1 MSASLSAYIVRY
13 LQDQG
18 KTRQEIAE
26 LLDLGQSFISRVAN
40 QERHLTIEHLVKLEE
55 RLGQPL
61 PLLLLEAMP
70 AESIP
75 TELKHAY
82 QALLTVL
89 RARVGD
95 VTPQD
100 SSAPTACQGNTR
112 TLKGKAGRMRKS
124 GGPT

>member
-55 RLGQPL
+55 RFGQPL
-61 PLLLLEAMP
+61 PLLLLEAIP

-75 TELKHAY
+75 TELKQAY
-82 QALLTVL
+82 QALVRVL
-89 RARVGD
+89 RAPVHH

-100 SSAPTACQGNTR
+100 SSAPTACERNTR
-112 TLKGKAGRMRKS
+112 TLKGKAGRTRKS